1 MTGVGGM
8 PRKVFY
14 GVDYDESYDVDED
27 YDYEYG
33 DDYDYEVE
41 QNGEFLPSL
50 CLLSKGKLLDA

>member
-1 MTGVGGM
+1 M

-41 QNGEFLPSL
+41 QNGEFLP
-50 CLLSKGKLLDA
+50 KW

>member
-1 MTGVGGM
+1 M